1 MFGKS
6 LVWDLD
12 EEVKWGKADIM
23 NALHATWFMAML
35 LTIVANAL
43 EDKRWAVELT
53 LQTSLCTS
61 AEPQMLQMFT

>member
-12 EEVKWGKADIM
+12 EEVKWGEADIM

-53 LQTSLCTS
+53 LQTSLCMS
-61 AEPQMLQMFT
+61 AEPQMPQMFT

>member
-1 MFGKS
+1 
-6 LVWDLD
+6 
-12 EEVKWGKADIM
+12 M

-61 AEPQMLQMFT
+61 AEPQMPQMFT